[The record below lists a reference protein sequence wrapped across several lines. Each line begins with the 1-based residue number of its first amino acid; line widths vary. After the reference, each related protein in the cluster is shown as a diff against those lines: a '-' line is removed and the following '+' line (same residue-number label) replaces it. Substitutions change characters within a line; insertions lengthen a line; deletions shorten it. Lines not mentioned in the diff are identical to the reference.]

1 MKNWMIALMLCL
13 HVLPGVADDSPP
25 AGNVRE
31 LKLGTLVSG
40 VVADVRVRKGQQ
52 VRAGDVLVI
61 LDQREFKARLD
72 RARALSAR
80 ASALL
85 AEARREEE
93 RALELYD
100 RGLLSDH
107 ELQKAQIGR
116 LEAEARRAESMAE
129 ETRARLDLER
139 STVKAPFD
147 GTIVKVNAWKGK
159 PVRNTLN
166 IQTMIVLG
174 VQGNSGA
181 SAAGTQQ

>member
-13 HVLPGVADDSPP
+13 YALPGVADDSPP

-40 VVADVRVRKGQQ
+40 VVAEVRVRKGQQ

-129 ETRARLDLER
+129 ETRAQLDLER
-139 STVKAPFD
+139 CTVRAPFD
-147 GTIVKVNAWKGK
+147 GKVLEVNAWKGR
-159 PVRNTLN
+159 PIQNALTV
-166 IQTMIVLG
+166 QTMILLG
-174 VQGNSGA
+174 VQGNMGP
-181 SAAGTQQ
+181 SAAGDRR

>member
-1 MKNWMIALMLCL
+1 MKKLMLALLLCL
-13 HVLPGVADDSPP
+13 SALPGMAEDSSP

-31 LKLGTLVSG
+31 LRLGTLVSG
-40 VVADVRVRKGQQ
+40 VVAEVRVSEGQR

-61 LDQREFKARLD
+61 LDQREFRARLE

-129 ETRARLDLER
+129 ETGARLDLER

-147 GTIVKVNAWKGK
+147 GTIVEVNAWKGQ
-159 PVRNTLN
+159 PVRNALD

-174 VQGNSGA
+174 VQGNRGT
-181 SAAGTQQ
+181 SAAGGRP